1 MLLMDSL
8 RWRYCGWLKPPPV
21 RVDASSWSTCN
32 SNKAQCKVLCQQGQT
47 TLGQHCREHHQ
58 PAAALQATHTLNG

>member
-1 MLLMDSL
+1 
-8 RWRYCGWLKPPPV
+8 LKPPPV